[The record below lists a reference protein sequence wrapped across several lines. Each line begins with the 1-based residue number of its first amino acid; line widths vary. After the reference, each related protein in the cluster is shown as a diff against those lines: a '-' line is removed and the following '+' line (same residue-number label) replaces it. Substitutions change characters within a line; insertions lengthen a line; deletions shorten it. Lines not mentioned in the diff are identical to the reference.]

1 MIVELGVGLLAIGA
15 VGYAIHWQRE
25 RAKMDRLREEGLSRI
40 KLLKE
45 KIEGENE

>member
-1 MIVELGVGLLAIGA
+1 MMVEIVVGLLAVGA

-25 RAKMDRLREEGLSRI
+25 RAKWARIREGQMKKL

-45 KIEGENE
+45 MGEK